1 MPFNYSTNSLAS
13 QKSGLQHCCWLQ
25 QTSLTVTNKFSS
37 FEDHLTYLKYSPTT
51 APKSTCCTTH
61 IHCLSAG
68 LQMHHSGN
76 SDPKQLAGTHE
87 KTTRTRKGGGESWGE
102 RVGRLGLVKTL
113 TAAPLICAP
122 PHPATQPPTAVQN
135 GLISI
140 CKGPALDC
148 DIQPYW
154 EIKENDTKTKKSS
167 IVPPRGS
174 IRDLWMPRDGFGAGG
189 IHVDI

>member
-87 KTTRTRKGGGESWGE
+87 KTTRTRRKGGGESWGE

-122 PHPATQPPTAVQN
+122 PTPPHNHQPLCRTASLAYV
-135 GLISI
+135 
-140 CKGPALDC
+140 KGRL
-148 DIQPYW
+148 
-154 EIKENDTKTKKSS
+154 
-167 IVPPRGS
+167 
-174 IRDLWMPRDGFGAGG
+174 
-189 IHVDI
+189 